1 MPVIANKYSVFCSET
16 VANIGILFEFCRFV
30 LFEKIKNRAQ
40 IVLYFT
46 IKVVS
51 LWRLKTIVH
60 HCKTNE
66 KNQRKRTLSEGNL

>member
-1 MPVIANKYSVFCSET
+1 MVCAKVM
-16 VANIGILFEFCRFV
+16 
-30 LFEKIKNRAQ
+30 FEKIKNRAQ

-51 LWRLKTIVH
+51 LWRLKKIVH

-66 KNQRKRTLSEGNL
+66 KNQRKRTLFKGNLQTRSE